1 MQGRPVFL
9 VSDQPDRARRLARGV
24 CVIMPCRVVEALAE
38 LPAQPP
44 VAWIIDLELESIAE
58 TGWFDRLCAR
68 IDPDD
73 SACILLARDIGARD
87 STALA
92 RLGAAVVVPSKTK
105 AESIVSTLV
114 RAIDQIRLRD
124 THGEREH
131 RLVHAVGIVGN
142 LFTSAAMHRAPSLGE
157 VEEGTRIVLDT
168 VSEIGI
174 RDWLDMIWR
183 HDATVYQHSLSVAGC
198 AAAFAT
204 ELGFS
209 RADKH
214 LLAKAALLHDVG
226 KSRIPL
232 TILNKPGPLTPGE
245 MAIMQTHAAIGGEL
259 LAATGDYDP
268 AIIAVARHH
277 HERLDGSG
285 YPDGLVGGAIDDLSR
300 LVAICDVHSAMTERR
315 VYRLPMSGAEARA
328 VMNGMAGQLDA
339 DLLRAY
345 QPILDLCE
353 HARATV

>member
-1 MQGRPVFL
+1 
-9 VSDQPDRARRLARGV
+9 
-24 CVIMPCRVVEALAE
+24 MPCRVIEASAE
-38 LPAQPP
+38 LPAQRPI
-44 VAWIIDLELESIAE
+44 AWVIDLDLDSMAE

-73 SACILLARDIGARD
+73 SACIYLARDNGARD
-87 STALA
+87 SAVLA
-92 RLGAAVVVPSKTK
+92 RLGSPIIVPSKMQ
-105 AESIVSTLV
+105 AEGIVSTLV

-124 THGEREH
+124 RQKPSEKQ
-131 RLVHAVGIVGN
+131 LVQAVGIVGN
-142 LFTSAAMHRAPSLGE
+142 LFTSAAMHRAPSPGE
-157 VEEGTRIVLDT
+157 AEEGTRIVLDT

-174 RDWLDMIWR
+174 RHWLDMIWR

-232 TILNKPGPLTPGE
+232 SILNKPGPLTPDE
-245 MAIMQTHAAIGGEL
+245 MAVMQTHAAIGGDL
-259 LAATGDYDP
+259 LAATGGYD
-268 AIIAVARHH
+268 AAVVAVARQH

-285 YPDGLVGGAIDDLSR
+285 YPDGLVGGAIGDLSR

-315 VYRLPMSGAEARA
+315 VYRPPMSGAKARA
-328 VMNGMAGQLDA
+328 IMNGMAGQLDA

-353 HARATV
+353 HAGASA